1 MSITVP
7 KFFKK
12 WDTLFFILL
21 ALISYLYS
29 YQTILFLRPCSIHQ
43 WRQCDCLS
51 ITLNYYKEG
60 MHFFSPSVHLC
71 ILPRNSGKTCTSE
84 CPLLYYLVAFLWKI
98 FGYHEFIYRLLDVT
112 LAFAGLY
119 SLFKLTKEILQD
131 GAWALFVSLLL
142 FTSPI
147 FAVYANNFLT
157 DVPALSFGLIAWYF
171 FVRYYKTKRLRSF
184 YIFILFFLLAGLTKI
199 TALFSFI
206 PLIVIFL
213 WELFNRN
220 KSNNKIFIKP
230 LIQGL
235 AILFLLVLISSWT
248 AYSIHYN
255 NINSGGVF
263 STTIMPITGLTSA
276 EIHTILVKFY
286 NNLLPQFFSFP
297 LIFLSMALFF
307 TILINYRK
315 VNPFY
320 YWVSIILFIGC
331 ILYFLL
337 WYQVFNVHDYYLVN
351 LLIFIPSI
359 FITFLLF
366 LKENYRTIFQS
377 VKVKI
382 VCATILIFNIYYCYV
397 QVNTRYAPTIHLVKN
412 SFILNEETAR
422 FWIWGLGEYETHMK
436 TLETITPYLRSL
448 GISRNDTVVS
458 MPDGSPNISLYLMDV
473 KGYTDYG
480 YGELKDSA
488 RIEHFIS
495 LGARY
500 LIINDP
506 AMLENIWLKP
516 YLKNK
521 IGTYKNITIYNL
533 RGL

>member
-60 MHFFSPSVHLC
+60 MHFFSPSS
-71 ILPRNSGKTCTSE
+71 NTCNPYIPTE
-84 CPLLYYLVAFLWKI
+84 CPLLYYFVALLWKI

-119 SLFKLTKEILQD
+119 SLFKLTKEVLQD
-131 GAWALFVSLLL
+131 GIWALFVSILL

-147 FAVYANNFLT
+147 FAVYANNFII
-157 DVPALSFGLIAWYF
+157 DIPAISFILIAWYF
-171 FVRYYKTKRLRSF
+171 FVRYYKTKHLRMF
-184 YIFILFFLLAGLTKI
+184 YVSILFFMLAGLIKVTDLLSFFP
-199 TALFSFI
+199 LFIIFI
-206 PLIVIFL
+206 
-213 WELFNRN
+213 WELFRFKKARKEN
-220 KSNNKIFIKP
+220 IFINP
-230 LIQGL
+230 LKQGIAIMLPIIAVLSWNSYYL
-235 AILFLLVLISSWT
+235 AQTNAAQFDAT
-248 AYSIHYN
+248 IH
-255 NINSGGVF
+255 
-263 STTIMPITGLTSA
+263 PIWKMDKSA
-276 EIHTILVKFY
+276 IYATLVKFNANVVSQY
-286 NNLLPQFFSFP
+286 FSLSVILLS
-297 LIFLSMALFF
+297 LILLFI
-307 TILINYRK
+307 ILINFKKR
-315 VNPFY
+315 NSFY
-320 YWVSIILFIGC
+320 YWLTLMIFIGT
-331 ILYFLL
+331 ILYILIWFDR
-337 WYQVFNVHDYYLVN
+337 FSNHDYYL
-351 LLIFIPSI
+351 
-359 FITFLLF
+359 ITFLILIPLILITFLIF
-366 LKENYRTIFQS
+366 LKEHYSPLFQS
-377 VKVKI
+377 NILKI
-382 VCATILIFNIYYCYV
+382 ATAIILMFNIYYCRI
-397 QVNTRYAPTIHLVKN
+397 QTNIRYPSTYYQIQN
-412 SFILNEETAR
+412 SFLINKQTR
-422 FWIWGLGEYETHMK
+422 DFWEWMHYEHRRRMIAV
-436 TLETITPYLRSL
+436 ESVTPYLRNI
-448 GISRNDTVVS
+448 GISRNDTVIS
-458 MPDGSPNISLYLMDV
+458 IPDGSPNISLYLMDV
-473 KGYTDYG
+473 KGYTDYA
-480 YGELKDSA
+480 YFKYKDSA

>member
-7 KFFKK
+7 KILKK
-12 WDTLFFILL
+12 WDALFFILL

-131 GAWALFVSLLL
+131 GVWALFVSILL

-213 WELFNRN
+213 WELFIRN

-235 AILFLLVLISSWT
+235 TILFLLVLISSWT
-248 AYSIHYN
+248 AYSIYYN

-297 LIFLSMALFF
+297 IIFLSLVLFF
-307 TILINYRK
+307 TLLINYKK

-320 YWVSIILFIGC
+320 YWTLIMLFMGC

-337 WYQVFNVHDYYLVN
+337 WYRVFSVHDYYLVN
-351 LLIFIPSI
+351 LLIFIPFI
-359 FITFLLF
+359 FISFLLF
-366 LKENYRTIFQS
+366 LKENYNIIFKS
-377 VKVKI
+377 AKVKI
-382 VCATILIFNIYYCYV
+382 VFALILFFNIYYCLI
-397 QVNTRYAPTIHLVKN
+397 QVNIRYAPTHHLVRE
-412 SFILNEETAR
+412 SFIIDEETGR
-422 FWIWGLGEYETHMK
+422 FWEWEHDEYKAHMRA
-436 TLETITPYLRSL
+436 LETVTPYLRSI
-448 GISRNDTVVS
+448 GISRNDTVIS
-458 MPDGSPNISLYLMDV
+458 IPDGSPNISLYLMDV
-473 KGYTDYG
+473 KGYTEYG
-480 YGELKDSA
+480 SASLNDSA
-488 RIEHFIS
+488 RIKNYIHS
-495 LGARY
+495 GAHY
-500 LIINDP
+500 LILNDP
-506 AMLENIWLKP
+506 AMLKDGWLKP
-516 YLKNK
+516 YLENK
-521 IGTYKNITIYNL
+521 MGTYKNISIYNL
-533 RGL
+533 SGL